1 MKRFMF
7 ITALALSTQVGAIDV
22 DLDLAQSSPSHK
34 WFSIENDV
42 VRVIYPEEVKSESVY
57 IANLVEHY
65 SHVVGKTYGIEKP
78 RQFNLIIRPEMALS
92 NAYVTLAPRRSEW
105 FTSSTYFPY
114 VSSSEWF
121 QTLSIHEYRHVNQF
135 DHFNREM
142 THVLYYVMGEAGWQ
156 LAAALGMPSWYLEG
170 DAVWAETKYT
180 DAGRGRSPRF
190 SSRLKAL
197 VLSDKLPTF
206 DQFVNGSYKTE
217 LPNQYVYGYALI
229 SYGYQKYGEDFWS
242 KVTEQVSKFPY
253 PLSFYTAFGFVS
265 EQKFEDFYAEAMADL
280 KKKWSSDKLAESKW
294 QEFREDSTPI
304 KTEDGLYYVKKTLDT
319 HPQLIREANGK
330 SEVVHEFPFNKE
342 LQIIDIKG
350 NKLVYTQFLPDARYA
365 HKGSSDL
372 YLVNLKNKK
381 SNKITDGKRIYNPR
395 FNASGTKIIAAEFK
409 ADQSWNISEFDL
421 NGKTLNQFSL
431 PEGKVAEVFYMDEE
445 NAVALINSKTGTKLI
460 ASVDLKN
467 RKMTNTLVNPSRNL
481 LHSLYVDKNK
491 NIFFEAQYKGSNEIF
506 QIAHDGKFTICTTS
520 KLGAYTPSS
529 DGENLY
535 VSIEDTNGSL
545 IKSSPVNKCKE
556 IAQNDIVDFNYLG
569 TTPSDNY
576 NNFTIQNF
584 ADQEQLAVKNTQQYQ
599 PKEYGGFDSSLFIP
613 HSWGLTLGRGT
624 GLGAKTDNY
633 LHTMSLAGI
642 IGTDPEEGK
651 SFAELS
657 FDIRKYYPL
666 IRFQVET
673 REREVTDYGTQ
684 SKAEWTENAAGVATV
699 IPYIKKSGLYNF
711 AATLSLQGS
720 YLDTSEYKFNE
731 VAVNNSG
738 SHLIKTGAGVGFK
751 WSEDLAARSIQA
763 PWLLSYSV
771 DYENADAPS
780 NSLYSSYRASQRA
793 QINTPGFFKHNGF
806 MFTMDDQK
814 QRPSFSSYRFLPNTT
829 TGDYT
834 FSRGYNYE
842 DVPYFQKLTANYLF
856 PLAYPDYNLS
866 RYYYLRRIYS
876 NVFFDTTK
884 IEKLSGNKTLNSY
897 GIEFLF
903 ESQLL
908 RFLPINIGTRF
919 VEKMDTNKF
928 KAEFF
933 LASDI
938 GF

>member
-1 MKRFMF
+1 MKRFLFM
-7 ITALALSTQVGAIDV
+7 TALTLSTQAWAIDV

-42 VRVIYPEEVKSESVY
+42 VRVIYPEEVKSESIY

-78 RQFNLIIRPEMALS
+78 RLFNLVIRPEMALS

-105 FTSSTYFPY
+105 FTSSTYFPF
-114 VSSSEWF
+114 VSSSEWY

-135 DHFNREM
+135 DHFNRDS
-142 THVLYYVMGEAGWQ
+142 TRVLYYIMGEAGWQ

-190 SSRLKAL
+190 AARLKAL

-206 DQFVNGSYKTE
+206 DQFVNGSYQTE

-229 SYGYQKYGEDFWS
+229 SYGYQKFGEDFWS
-242 KVTEQVSKFPY
+242 KVTEKVAKFPY

-265 EQKFEDFYAEAMADL
+265 NQRFEDFYIEVMADL
-280 KKKWSSDKLAESKW
+280 KKKWSSDTLKNAKW
-294 QEFREDSTPI
+294 QEYRANSNPI
-304 KTEDGLYYVKKTLDT
+304 KVENSLYYVKNTLDN
-319 HPQLIREANGK
+319 HPQLIRETNGQG
-330 SEVVHEFPFNKE
+330 EVIHKFPFNKE

-350 NKLVYTQFLPDARYA
+350 DKLVYTEFLPNARYT

-381 SNKITDGKRIYNPR
+381 SKKITDGKRIYNPR
-395 FNASGTKIIAAEFK
+395 FNALGSKIIAVEFK
-409 ADQSWNISEFDL
+409 DDQTWNISEFDL
-421 NGKTLNQFSL
+421 NGKTLNQFYL
-431 PEGKVAEVFYMDEE
+431 PEGKVAEVFYLDDE
-445 NAVALINSKTGTKLI
+445 NAAALLNSKTGEKLI
-460 ASVDLKN
+460 ASIDLKN
-467 RKMTNTLVNPSRNL
+467 RKMTNTLVPPSRNL
-481 LHSLYVDKNK
+481 LHSLYIDKNK

-506 QIAHDGKFTICTTS
+506 QITYDGRFTICTAS

-529 DGENLY
+529 DGETLY
-535 VSIEDTNGSL
+535 VSLEDTNGAL
-545 IKSSPVNKCKE
+545 VRSSPINKCKD
-556 IAQNDIVDFNYLG
+556 IAQNEIVNFNYLG

-584 ADQEQLAVKNTQQYQ
+584 PEQAQFSEKDIQKYR
-599 PKEYGGFDSSLFIP
+599 PKEYGDFDSGLYIP
-613 HSWGLTLGRGT
+613 HSWGLTLGRGS
-624 GLGAKTDNY
+624 GLGFRTDNY
-633 LHTMSLAGI
+633 LHTMSFSGI
-642 IGTDPEEGK
+642 IGTDPEEAT
-651 SFAELS
+651 SFAELN

-666 IRFQVET
+666 IKFQVEN
-673 REREVTDYGTQ
+673 RNREVTDYGTQ
-684 SKAEWTENAAGVATV
+684 EKVEWTERAAGLAAVL
-699 IPYIKKSGLYNF
+699 PYMKKSGLYNF
-711 AATLSLQGS
+711 EANLSFQGS
-720 YLDTSEYKFNE
+720 YLDTSKYKFNE
-731 VAVNNSG
+731 VAVDNSG
-738 SHLIKTGAGVGFK
+738 SHLIKTGAGAGFK
-751 WSEDLAARSIQA
+751 WNEDLTARSIQA

-771 DYENADAPS
+771 NYENADAPS
-780 NSLYSSYRASQRA
+780 NPLYSSYRVSQRA
-793 QINTPGFFKHNGF
+793 QINTPGFLKHNGF

-814 QRPSFSSYRFLPNTT
+814 QRASFSSYRFLPNPT

-834 FSRGYNYE
+834 FSRGYRYE
-842 DVPYFQKLTANYLF
+842 DVPHFQKLTANYLF

-884 IEKLSGNKTLNSY
+884 IEKLNGNKTLNSY

-908 RFLPINIGTRF
+908 RFLPMNIGTRF
-919 VEKMDTNKF
+919 VDKLEENKF